1 MPRAGLTKAKVVE
14 RAADLADSLG
24 YDALT
29 LAVVAG
35 DFGVRVPSLY
45 KHVEGLDGL
54 RREISELA
62 ARQLTDRLVST
73 VGGMRGVD
81 LLRGVVSCYRDF
93 VLRYPGRSV
102 AYVRNP
108 VSPMDRPPSAALI
121 AMLSDGLADLG
132 VPEPDLVPAAVAV
145 RSTMRGFVFAEVR
158 GELGDLGDN
167 LFDSVLGV
175 VDRLLDSL
183 GVLRT

>member
-14 RAADLADSLG
+14 RAAALADERG

-29 LAVVAG
+29 LAVVAA

-45 KHVEGLDGL
+45 KHVDGLDGL

-62 ARQLTDRLVST
+62 AVQLTDRLLPAVDGLS
-73 VGGMRGVD
+73 GAD
-81 LLRGVVSCYRDF
+81 LLLAVVRCYREF
-93 VLRYPGRSV
+93 VHRHPGRAL

-108 VSPMDRPPSAALI
+108 VSPMDRPPSATLI
-121 AMLSDGLADLG
+121 SLLSDGLADLG
-132 VPEPDLVPAAVAV
+132 VPEPDLVPAAIAV

-158 GELGDLGDN
+158 GELGDLGEDV
-167 LFDSVLGV
+167 FDAVLRV
-175 VDRLLDSL
+175 VDRLL
-183 GVLRT
+183 GAVGGLRN